1 MLCVG
6 TEKGVVE
13 IRKVVI
19 GDEEEAKGEQA
30 GVGDKAVDAEKPT
43 GETVVSDRRLAA
55 GTAKPDF
62 EEMIPVGGA
71 TLEVVATLVGHT
83 NR

>member
-1 MLCVG
+1 MEVLCVG

-13 IRKVVI
+13 VRKVEI
-19 GDEEEAKGEQA
+19 GDPEEAKETTEE
-30 GVGDKAVDAEKPT
+30 DKEDVDEEAKEAT
-43 GETVVSDRRLAA
+43 SSDRRLPA
-55 GTAKPDF
+55 GKAKPDF

-71 TLEVVATLVGHT
+71 TLDVLVSLVGHT